1 MIQKKARNETG
12 RIWLGLEEGKT
23 ALNLA
28 FQTADANGCQ
38 YILANDPDA
47 DRLAVCQ
54 KVEGKWRIFSG
65 NELGA
70 LIGWWMFKVKIS
82 FIWLIGIYFCKLDC
96 QISNFWILQIT
107 TEKNPGMQRKN
118 LHFINTTVSS
128 KMLSSIAKIE
138 GLTYTE
144 TLTGFKW
151 MANKAVEIQSNAEEQ
166 VCSYPLHVYPRLFWG
181 VLRFTYCFFV
191 VKF

>member
-1 MIQKKARNETG
+1 MIQKRSKKWDWAYLAALRGGQNRPE
-12 RIWLGLEEGKT
+12 LGFP
-23 ALNLA
+23 NSW
-28 FQTADANGCQ
+28 CQ
-38 YILANDPDA
+38 RMPIHLGQWP
-47 DRLAVCQ
+47 RCRQVGSMSESWG
-54 KVEGKWRIFSG
+54 KVENFLWQRTGCTHRLVDVQGKNQIHMAYWYF
-65 NELGA
+65 
-70 LIGWWMFKVKIS
+70 
-82 FIWLIGIYFCKLDC
+82 FCKLVC
-96 QISNFWILQIT
+96 WISNFCIFQIT

-166 VCSYPLHVYPRLFWG
+166 VCNYP
-181 VLRFTYCFFV
+181 
-191 VKF
+191 

>member
-1 MIQKKARNETG
+1 MSLSIRRWLELSLVKGNDFLSSNMNKYVSKKGN
-12 RIWLGLEEGKT
+12 
-23 ALNLA
+23 
-28 FQTADANGCQ
+28 
-38 YILANDPDA
+38 
-47 DRLAVCQ
+47 
-54 KVEGKWRIFSG
+54 IF
-65 NELGA
+65 
-70 LIGWWMFKVKIS
+70 
-82 FIWLIGIYFCKLDC
+82 FCKLDC
-96 QISNFWILQIT
+96 EISNFCIFQIT

-166 VCSYPLHVYPRLFWG
+166 VCRYLLHI
-181 VLRFTYCFFV
+181 
-191 VKF
+191 